1 MSFPPP
7 ADLPDP
13 EIKPESPALQA
24 VSLFAEPSRKHYLRN
39 GTIMGEIE
47 EKQDEEEERFGMQV
61 FGIQNSYTFMSM
73 LYLYKK
79 VRSEF
84 YQVLGEKHYYY

>member
-24 VSLFAEPSRKHYLRN
+24 VSLSAEPSRKHYLRN

>member
-1 MSFPPP
+1 MPLPPP
-7 ADLPDP
+7 VDLPDP
-13 EIKPESPALQA
+13 EIKPVSPALQA
-24 VSLFAEPSRKHYLRN
+24 VSLSAEPSGKHYLRD

-61 FGIQNSYTFMSM
+61 FGIHNSYTFMSM

-84 YQVLGEKHYYY
+84 Y